1 MNAGF
6 NFQASPSRRNTA
18 TPYLDQ
24 GRNKMSEK
32 LISRDR
38 ISGCWVP
45 NDIEP
50 GEYSGDEL
58 RKRVADQQRQ
68 LNRAVLADWETAN
81 YTATSKTLAPARDG
95 SLNERSVKRPS
106 PSTTTRNKT
115 MSASVRIGAG

>member
-1 MNAGF
+1 MIRGS
-6 NFQASPSRRNTA
+6 QAVFRETFRWTRVLIFRRA
-18 TPYLDQ
+18 KPAEHSTPYFDQ
-24 GRNKMSEK
+24 GTNKMSEK

-68 LNRAVLADWETAN
+68 LNRAVLADWEFAGETS
-81 YTATSKTLAPARDG
+81 TSKTLRPGATAAQRLDCRNQQAR
-95 SLNERSVKRPS
+95 RVKP
-106 PSTTTRNKT
+106 
-115 MSASVRIGAG
+115 